1 MLPGRVVVSCR
12 AGFRPSAGGS
22 EPSTDKTGSTCHCVV
37 SFVMLGNLL
46 NMATKQKTCRCVTFC
61 LDGCD
66 GTRLMSGT
74 QVSVGEPAMCR
85 TCHIQ
90 VIIRTR
96 LKRRG
101 RSQIGDV
108 NEPINGF

>member
-46 NMATKQKTCRCVTFC
+46 NMAAKNKR
-61 LDGCD
+61 
-66 GTRLMSGT
+66 
-74 QVSVGEPAMCR
+74 PAGVLHFASMAVMA
-85 TCHIQ
+85 H
-90 VIIRTR
+90 V
-96 LKRRG
+96 
-101 RSQIGDV
+101 
-108 NEPINGF
+108 